1 MSVLYGN
8 PDLGVWLDGICRTTE
23 MSWLIAA
30 IAEKRQSIR
39 LSLPM
44 RTEKWAFLAESL
56 PRWQSLV
63 FEMRFFRNCGRQEKE

>member
-1 MSVLYGN
+1 MFPSALL
-8 PDLGVWLDGICRTTE
+8 PFRPSARLL
-23 MSWLIAA
+23 AA